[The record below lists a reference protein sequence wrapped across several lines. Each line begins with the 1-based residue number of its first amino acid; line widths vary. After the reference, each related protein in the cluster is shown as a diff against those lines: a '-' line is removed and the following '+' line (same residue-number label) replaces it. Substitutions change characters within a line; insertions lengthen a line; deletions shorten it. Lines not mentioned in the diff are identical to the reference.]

1 MGNYT
6 AAHDDTGHNFN
17 ANGTGLQVH
26 TVTNNEAN
34 IYNNHGGSGTDKV
47 FDFRFNNSSKGSVA
61 LTSSAVAFNTS
72 SDYRLKENV
81 DYTWDAT
88 TRLKQLKPARFNW
101 ISDDTNTLVDGFLA
115 HEVTSVVPNAV
126 TGTKDEVYA
135 VGHDLE
141 GDDLYQSVDYSKIVP
156 LLVKTIQ
163 ELEARVTALE
173 S

>member
-1 MGNYT
+1 ME
-6 AAHDDTGHNFN
+6 
-17 ANGTGLQVH
+17 QVCKYILLLIMKQIFIIIM
-26 TVTNNEAN
+26 VVVEQ
-34 IYNNHGGSGTDKV
+34 IKYLIFV
-47 FDFRFNNSSKGSVA
+47 LNNSSKGSVA

-135 VGHDLE
+135 VGHDLA
-141 GDDLYQSVDYSKIVP
+141 GNDLYQSVDPLKNCTTTGQNYTRTRSKNHSFRKLIT
-156 LLVKTIQ
+156 KRIK
-163 ELEARVTALE
+163 
-173 S
+173 